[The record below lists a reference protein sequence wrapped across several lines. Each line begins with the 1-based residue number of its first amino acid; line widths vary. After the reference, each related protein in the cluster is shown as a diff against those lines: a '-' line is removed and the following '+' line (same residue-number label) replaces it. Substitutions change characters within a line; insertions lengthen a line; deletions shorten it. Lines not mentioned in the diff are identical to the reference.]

1 MTTRN
6 TSLTLL
12 ATLFCCLFLLLISCN
27 ESTEKTI
34 PAPRVF
40 INESIALPHLVDS
53 LQVNPNSIY
62 IYISKKDKELYLKSD
77 TILLKSY
84 PVVFGF
90 NPIDDKRIEGDGCT
104 PEGSF
109 EVRDRYPHKKWSK
122 FIWVNYPTKNSWEK
136 HKKAKEEGEIAET
149 ETIGGQIGI
158 HGVPEGQ
165 DFLIDLDTNWTLG
178 CISLKNKHINEF
190 YPYINKGTK
199 IEIEGAREVSKKQG
213 DSANQNIDYEL

>member
-1 MTTRN
+1 C
-6 TSLTLL
+6 
-12 ATLFCCLFLLLISCN
+12 CCLFLLLISCN
-27 ESTEKTI
+27 ELKEEINS
-34 PAPRVF
+34 PPRIF

-53 LQVNPNSIY
+53 LQINQNSMQ
-62 IYISKKDKELYLKSD
+62 IYISKKEKELYIKSD

-90 NPIDDKRIEGDGCT
+90 NPIDDKRMEGDGCT

-122 FIWVNYPTKNSWEK
+122 FIWVNYPTEDSWQK
-136 HKKAKEEGEIAET
+136 HKKAKEQGAIAET

-158 HGVPEGQ
+158 HGVPKGQ
-165 DFLIDLDTNWTLG
+165 DFLIDLNRNWTLG

-190 YPYINKGTK
+190 YPYVTKGTK
-199 IEIEGAREVSKKQG
+199 IEIEGVGERSNKNV
-213 DSANQNIDYEL
+213 N